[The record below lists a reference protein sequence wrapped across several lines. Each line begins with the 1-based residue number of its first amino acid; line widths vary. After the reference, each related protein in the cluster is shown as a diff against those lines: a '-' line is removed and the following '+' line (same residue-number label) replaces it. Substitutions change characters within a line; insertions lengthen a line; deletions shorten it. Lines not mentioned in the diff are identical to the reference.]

1 MIQEYL
7 QSVLLTGN
15 NIKSLDY
22 IKLGILEE
30 SGEIAGKV
38 KRFRRG
44 DYGKDGFKENMK
56 KELGDL
62 TWYLVLYAYKNEQ
75 PLMEFR
81 APRNTRV
88 MDNIYKLEVLKANLV
103 SAESQRQQYITTR
116 AMMNTVTDLAWNF
129 GFTMEDIT
137 KANMQKTHDRLLRNK
152 IKGQG
157 DER

>member
-15 NIKSLDY
+15 KIKSLDY

-44 DYGKDGFKENMK
+44 DYKKEGFKENMK
-56 KELGDL
+56 KEIGDL

-75 PLMEFR
+75 PIADFR
-81 APRNTRV
+81 PPRNTRI
-88 MDNIYKLEVLKANLV
+88 MDNIYRLEALKANLV
-103 SAESQRQQYITTR
+103 AAKTQKHEYITTKSL
-116 AMMNTVTDLAWNF
+116 MGTVSDLAWNF
-129 GFTMEDIT
+129 GFTMEDIM
-137 KANMQKTHDRLLRNK
+137 KANMQKTQDRLARNM